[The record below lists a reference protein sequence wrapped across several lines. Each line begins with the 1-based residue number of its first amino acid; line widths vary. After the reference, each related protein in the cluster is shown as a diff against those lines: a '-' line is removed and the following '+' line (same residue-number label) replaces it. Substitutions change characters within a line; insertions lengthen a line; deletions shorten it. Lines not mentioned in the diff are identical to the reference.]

1 MTPDFF
7 QVVAENS
14 LTKNTLEEK
23 KSLIVDNDFFWKVVL
38 YWVHFGNG
46 EDFKLTK
53 ELSKNVHY
61 SYLLYG

>member
-1 MTPDFF
+1 M
-7 QVVAENS
+7 
-14 LTKNTLEEK
+14 
-23 KSLIVDNDFFWKVVL
+23 IFFWKVVL

-53 ELSKNVHY
+53 ELSENVHY